1 MKNNQFELRS
11 VCDNKCAHGCSK
23 EKQLVRV
30 IEHNQPF
37 LLVLCTKAI
46 AELKLQESNQTPFK
60 KVA

>member
-1 MKNNQFELRS
+1 MNNNKERLI
-11 VCDNKCAHGCSK
+11 CDNKCAHGCSK

-37 LLVLCTKAI
+37 LLVLCSKAI
-46 AELKLQESNQTPFK
+46 AELKLQESNQMPFK